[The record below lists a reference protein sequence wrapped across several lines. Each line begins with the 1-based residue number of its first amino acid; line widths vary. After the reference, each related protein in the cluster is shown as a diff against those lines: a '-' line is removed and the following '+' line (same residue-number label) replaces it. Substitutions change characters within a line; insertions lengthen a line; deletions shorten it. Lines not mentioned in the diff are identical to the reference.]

1 MKEQGTRNSLKSID
15 MVRSRVQSVRRIPSI
30 AAQHKLVQIA
40 AIILVLM
47 LGAALPMTAA
57 VADPPPSV
65 TCCTNLVPLLAL
77 PSAADPA
84 PIDPSSYTCRE
95 FLGDVANAQN
105 VAVSVVSAEEDGR
118 YGITRVSGYDNR
130 IVYVA
135 GYISGYLQAQLDV
148 NDGSVILRLKD
159 LGKNIKILRDGCRG
173 APSALAL
180 DILRD
185 MIEGKK

>member
-1 MKEQGTRNSLKSID
+1 
-15 MVRSRVQSVRRIPSI
+15 VQTI
-30 AAQHKLVQIA
+30 AARGVIVQIA
-40 AIILVLM
+40 AIILL
-47 LGAALPMTAA
+47 LTFGATLLVTSTL
-57 VADPPPSV
+57 ADPPPSV

-84 PIDPSSYTCRE
+84 PIDPSNYTCRE
-95 FLGDVANAQN
+95 FLGDVAIAQN

-118 YGITRVSGYDNR
+118 YGLTRVSGYDNR

-135 GYISGYLQAQLDV
+135 GYISGFLQAQLDV
-148 NDGSVILRLKD
+148 SDGTVILRLKD

-185 MIEGKK
+185 MVEGKK